1 MRNTKPCS
9 TQVGHPETPMTLTN
23 PPKALIALVGLICLT
38 VLLALDAIDN
48 ATGTGMIGTILGYA
62 VGNGIAARSGKPV
75 EPIIGS
81 KDTPT

>member
-1 MRNTKPCS
+1 
-9 TQVGHPETPMTLTN
+9 MTLTN

-38 VLLALDAIDN
+38 VLLGIDAIDK

-81 KDTPT
+81 KEHQ